1 MSGCAW
7 EGGFEFYVHFSLWPS
22 WCSLLMTHF
31 AAAVVTLLSLNQS
44 STQPIPC
51 YLHAPNCE
59 FQTTQRAFPDCNQNC
74 LWEIMH
80 LKKLL
85 YYAVI
90 SILFKNLC
98 FLELISQKAIELS
111 IKHFWEINTRWIH
124 VVQIRTSHYICNGYL
139 RRPKVIEHGNCAAVS
154 EGFYWHL
161 FCLCFAWAHN
171 CRNIPPWW
179 LVPNLK

>member
-1 MSGCAW
+1 M
-7 EGGFEFYVHFSLWPS
+7 GGGGLWILCP
-22 WCSLLMTHF
+22 F
-31 AAAVVTLLSLNQS
+31 LSLTILMFTAYDTLCCCCGHSVVSQPAIH
-44 STQPIPC
+44 QPIPC
-51 YLHAPNCE
+51 YLHTPNCE
-59 FQTTQRAFPDCNQNC
+59 FQTTQRAFSDCNQNC

-90 SILFKNLC
+90 SIVFKNLC

-139 RRPKVIEHGNCAAVS
+139 RHPKVIEHGNCAAVS